1 MYSKIMTSNYENILN
16 KNDFLEECIEY
27 IGYGSKD
34 ALSNLYEVCKNSI
47 YSFSLSILKN
57 KHDAEDVLQEV
68 FIKIYEN
75 ASTYQ
80 KNGKP
85 MAWILTITK
94 NLSLMKLRKKKNHT
108 DLDLFKDILPDN
120 KKINDIETKLLL
132 SAAFECISDEER
144 NILVLH
150 AVSGFKHREIS
161 KILGLPLAT
170 VLSKY
175 SRSIKKIKNKMS
187 EERKH
192 EKKRN

>member
-1 MYSKIMTSNYENILN
+1 MYSKILTSNNEHVLN
-16 KNDFLEECIEY
+16 KNPFLEECIEY

-34 ALSNLYEVCKNSI
+34 ALCNLYEVCKTSV
-47 YSFSLSILKN
+47 YGFSLSILKN

-68 FIKIYEN
+68 FIKIYES

-94 NLSLMKLRKKKNHT
+94 NLSLMKLRKKKNHK
-108 DLDLFKDILPDN
+108 DLDELKDILPD
-120 KKINDIETKLLL
+120 KRKNDVEIKLLL

-150 AVSGFKHREIS
+150 AVSGFKHHEIA
-161 KILGLPLAT
+161 KLLGLPLST

-175 SRSIKKIKNKMS
+175 SRAIKKIKNKMG
-187 EERKH
+187 EEKKH
-192 EKKRN
+192 EKKSN